1 MVCRSETRSSRC
13 QKFDLGLVLVL
24 KVWFRLASLDRK
36 DKSRDKGSTGACV
49 ISSFPCL
56 RIHVVYSIGS
66 TQYRSHLRI
75 HVVYSIGSTQHEAL
89 LHPDSI
95 QAAGLYREVWRS
107 FVTTAI
113 TGHVITRRYITI
125 QYNKSIHNAH
135 MVSRR
140 AESVT
145 DAAHFKRREGVW
157 CLSVCPVD
165 RQQQR
170 TASC

>member
-1 MVCRSETRSSRC
+1 LVCRSRC

-66 TQYRSHLRI
+66 TE
-75 HVVYSIGSTQHEAL
+75 HEAL

-107 FVTTAI
+107 FVTT
-113 TGHVITRRYITI
+113 GRVITRRYITI

-157 CLSVCPVD
+157 CLSVPSIDSSSGPRHIEIRGTRINAYYYCTWL
-165 RQQQR
+165 R
-170 TASC
+170 